1 MAAAALKNGLNVLY
15 ITLEMAEERIAER
28 IDANLLDV
36 EVNKIAT
43 LGKDVFCTKIHNIAA
58 KTHGRLFIKE
68 YPTGGAHSGHFRGL
82 LEELKT
88 KQNFNADI
96 IFIDYLGICASAR
109 VKMGGSINSY
119 GYLKAI
125 AEELRGLSIEYNA
138 PVVTGAQLN
147 RGGFDS
153 SDVSLTDTADSAGII
168 HAADL
173 MLALIR
179 TEELDAMGKIMIKQ
193 LKNRYSDPGVMT
205 RFLVGIDR
213 SKMKL
218 FDDDEA
224 RTLKPDAVAALKSYT
239 PVVRK
244 TETVALSED
253 VIMNLPIAGKKPQL
267 QGGDFVF

>member
-1 MAAAALKNGLNVLY
+1 MIDTIVQ
-15 ITLEMAEERIAER
+15 IEE
-28 IDANLLDV
+28 LDV
-36 EVNKIAT
+36 DDTIDIEVSGNHLFFANGILT
-43 LGKDVFCTKIHNIAA
+43 HN
-58 KTHGRLFIKE
+58 
-68 YPTGGAHSGHFRGL
+68 
-82 LEELKT
+82 
-88 KQNFNADI
+88 QN
-96 IFIDYLGICASAR
+96 
-109 VKMGGSINSY
+109 
-119 GYLKAI
+119 
-125 AEELRGLSIEYNA
+125 
-138 PVVTGAQLN
+138 
-147 RGGFDS
+147 

-239 PVVRK
+239 PTVRK
-244 TETVALSED
+244 TETVASADD

>member
-1 MAAAALKNGLNVLY
+1 MPEDLYLRCYVKALYMMEHPLLFDNT
-15 ITLEMAEERIAER
+15 ITDIDHLAQILVRLELEKTKR
-28 IDANLLDV
+28 DQVTDSLLDFDD
-36 EVNKIAT
+36 EI
-43 LGKDVFCTKIHNIAA
+43 
-58 KTHGRLFIKE
+58 E
-68 YPTGGAHSGHFRGL
+68 
-82 LEELKT
+82 
-88 KQNFNADI
+88 
-96 IFIDYLGICASAR
+96 
-109 VKMGGSINSY
+109 
-119 GYLKAI
+119 
-125 AEELRGLSIEYNA
+125 SIECMQYEEEMMDIT
-138 PVVTGAQLN
+138 V
-147 RGGFDS
+147 S
-153 SDVSLTDTADSAGII
+153 SDNLFYANDILTKNSAGII

-239 PVVRK
+239 PTVRK
-244 TETVALSED
+244 TETVASADD